1 MRIAVVG
8 AGISGLAAAYALSRR
23 HEVRLFE
30 AERRPGGHAH
40 TVEVDEDGRRLAV
53 DTGFIVFNEPN
64 YPNLCRLFDEL
75 GVESR
80 ASDMSF
86 SVHCE
91 RSGLEYNGR
100 DLDRFFVQR
109 RNVFSARHWRMLA
122 GIVRFH
128 REAPAHLRAGLPD
141 TVTVRE
147 YAAAHRLAPAFLDHY
162 LVPLGAALWSCG
174 ARRFLEFPMRF
185 VIEFL
190 LNHSMLTLGARPV
203 WRTVK
208 GGSRQYV
215 GRLAQRLGDRC
226 FLDRKVVR
234 VERMASGCA
243 RAGAPAGSGSGVRVW
258 LASAEPHDFDEA
270 VLACHADE
278 SLRLL
283 ADPDPFERDVLACF
297 PYQPNRAVLHTD
309 ERVLPE
315 RRAAW
320 ASWNYR
326 IPREPAARV
335 AVTYDV
341 TRLQGLDSRRTY
353 CVTLNPVAP
362 IDERRVIRRLDYRH
376 PRFMPGRGAAQSEHA
391 AMTRRRGISYCGAY
405 WGYGFHEDG
414 IRSALAVCGAFD
426 AAVAPAVV
434 GPAVAPGPASGA
446 AFARAPAAFVP
457 GPVSGP

>member
-1 MRIAVVG
+1 MKIAVAG
-8 AGISGLAAAYALSRR
+8 AGVSGLVAAYTLSRR

-30 AERRPGGHAH
+30 ADRRPGGHAH

-100 DLDRFFVQR
+100 DLNRLFVQR

-147 YAAAHRLAPAFLDHY
+147 YAAAHRLAPELLDHY

-203 WRTVK
+203 WRTVR
-208 GGSRQYV
+208 GGSREYV
-215 GRLAQRLGDRC
+215 ARLAQRLGDRC
-226 FLDRKVVR
+226 LLDRKVVR
-234 VERMASGCA
+234 VERTASG
-243 RAGAPAGSGSGVRVW
+243 RAPAGSRAGVRVW
-258 LASAEPHDFDEA
+258 LAGGEHHDFDEA

-283 ADPDPFERDVLACF
+283 ADPDPFEREVLACF
-297 PYQPNRAVLHTD
+297 PYQSNRAVLHTD

-326 IPREPAARV
+326 IPREPSARV
-335 AVTYDV
+335 TVTYDL

-353 CVTLNPVAP
+353 CLTLNPVTP

-376 PRFMPGRGAAQSEHA
+376 PRFMPGREAAQSEHA
-391 AMTRRRGISYCGAY
+391 AMTRRRGVSCCGAY
-405 WGYGFHEDG
+405 WGHGFHEDG
-414 IRSALAVCGAFD
+414 VRSALAVCDAFD
-426 AAVAPAVV
+426 AAGTPAAVA
-434 GPAVAPGPASGA
+434 GPAFAPDPASGA
-446 AFARAPAAFVP
+446 ALAGASAAFAPAT
-457 GPVSGP
+457 VSGP